1 MEQNFRFKVQIYD
14 GNNFKAEI
22 SMMEQQL
29 RLVAAV
35 KKFVVLLDA
44 IDIHTVMKQE
54 MGNLQIFKSFQMA

>member
-29 RLVAAV
+29 RRVAAV